1 MNVTIAK
8 MIEDAGLEIDD
19 VRHIIETV
27 QQQAAKKAPVLM
39 SRDNPAGWKLEELM
53 EQVRCEIMSKSL
65 NIADDMSFEAQT
77 VKNNNFL
84 ILGLLMQVEAIQR
97 QSFVV
102 MSKLG
107 EDQGPNGKPRI
118 GKHALQNQDQLT
130 NVTMMV
136 REAIQAAE
144 EFGLVRDENGSV
156 ITGAIEGEN
165 GVVLVNG

>member
-1 MNVTIAK
+1 
-8 MIEDAGLEIDD
+8 
-19 VRHIIETV
+19 
-27 QQQAAKKAPVLM
+27 
-39 SRDNPAGWKLEELM
+39 
-53 EQVRCEIMSKSL
+53 
-65 NIADDMSFEAQT
+65 MSFEAQT

-118 GKHALQNQDQLT
+118 GKNALQSQDKLT
-130 NVTMMV
+130 SVTMMV

-144 EFGLVRDENGSV
+144 EFGLVRDESGSV
-156 ITGAIEGEN
+156 ITGAIESEH
-165 GVVLVNG
+165 GVVLVKG